1 MARVRDPNR
10 NKAFEIYEKHGGK
23 IDLVEIASQLNISPG
38 TIRGWKSKDS
48 WDIQLN
54 GTLRKNMERFKRRKG
69 GQPGNKNAEGHG
81 GNGPPGNKNAV
92 KTGEFEALF
101 FDTLDSDEQKLIQV
115 VQPDKEQL
123 LLQEIQL
130 LTVRERRMLKRID
143 QLRTLERQDP
153 TSNSD
158 SEMVPPGMSVTE
170 YSSGIEKGKLTE
182 LRKYEG
188 ILGQI
193 QSIEDALTRVQA
205 RKQKAIET
213 LHKFGYDDAKLELAT
228 MQLEFAML
236 KQDNVDENTTDDGF
250 LDAINATAAEVWG
263 DENE

>member
-1 MARVRDPNR
+1 M
-10 NKAFEIYEKHGGK
+10 
-23 IDLVEIASQLNISPG
+23 
-38 TIRGWKSKDS
+38 
-48 WDIQLN
+48 
-54 GTLRKNMERFKRRKG
+54 
-69 GQPGNKNAEGHG
+69 
-81 GNGPPGNKNAV
+81 
-92 KTGEFEALF
+92 
-101 FDTLDSDEQKLIQV
+101 
-115 VQPDKEQL
+115 QPDKEQL

-143 QLRTLERQDP
+143 QLRMLERQDS
-153 TSNSD
+153 TSDSD
-158 SEMVPPGMSVTE
+158 SETVPPGMSVTE

-182 LRKYEG
+182 LKKYEG

-236 KQDNVDENTTDDGF
+236 KQDNVNENTTDDGF
-250 LDAINATAAEVWG
+250 LDAMNATAAEVWG

>member
-1 MARVRDPNR
+1 MARARDPNR

-54 GTLRKNMERFKRRKG
+54 GTLRKNMERSKRRKG

-143 QLRTLERQDP
+143 QLRMLERQDP
-153 TSNSD
+153 TSDSD
-158 SEMVPPGMSVTE
+158 SETVPPGMSVTE

-188 ILGQI
+188 ILGRFSLLRMLLPEYRQE
-193 QSIEDALTRVQA
+193 S
-205 RKQKAIET
+205 RKQLRRFINSDMMMRNWN
-213 LHKFGYDDAKLELAT
+213 L
-228 MQLEFAML
+228 QLCSL
-236 KQDNVDENTTDDGF
+236 NLQC
-250 LDAINATAAEVWG
+250 
-263 DENE
+263 

>member
-1 MARVRDPNR
+1 MARARDPNR

-54 GTLRKNMERFKRRKG
+54 GTLRKNMERSKRRKG

-143 QLRTLERQDP
+143 QLRMLERQDP
-153 TSNSD
+153 TSDSD
-158 SEMVPPGMSVTE
+158 SETVPPGMSVTE
-170 YSSGIEKGKLTE
+170 YSSGIEKGKLT
-182 LRKYEG
+182 
-188 ILGQI
+188 
-193 QSIEDALTRVQA
+193 
-205 RKQKAIET
+205 
-213 LHKFGYDDAKLELAT
+213 
-228 MQLEFAML
+228 
-236 KQDNVDENTTDDGF
+236 
-250 LDAINATAAEVWG
+250 
-263 DENE
+263 

>member
-1 MARVRDPNR
+1 MARAPDPR
-10 NKAFEIYEKHGGK
+10 IEQAKAMCLKGMK
-23 IDLVEIASQLNISPG
+23 LVEIASQLNLPEG
-38 TIRGWKSKDS
+38 TVRSWKNRYK
-48 WDIQLN
+48 WDCN
-54 GTLRKNMERFKRRKG
+54 VAKEKRNVAKRKKG
-69 GQPGNKNAEGHG
+69 GQPGNQNAT
-81 GNGPPGNKNAV
+81 GPPENKNAV

-143 QLRTLERQDP
+143 QLRMLERQDP
-153 TSNSD
+153 TSDSD
-158 SEMVPPGMSVTE
+158 SETVPPGMSVTE

-263 DENE
+263 NENE

>member
-54 GTLRKNMERFKRRKG
+54 GTLRKNMERSKRRKG

-123 LLQEIQL
+123 LL
-130 LTVRERRMLKRID
+130 
-143 QLRTLERQDP
+143 
-153 TSNSD
+153 
-158 SEMVPPGMSVTE
+158 
-170 YSSGIEKGKLTE
+170 
-182 LRKYEG
+182 
-188 ILGQI
+188 
-193 QSIEDALTRVQA
+193 
-205 RKQKAIET
+205 
-213 LHKFGYDDAKLELAT
+213 
-228 MQLEFAML
+228 
-236 KQDNVDENTTDDGF
+236 
-250 LDAINATAAEVWG
+250 
-263 DENE
+263 

>member
-1 MARVRDPNR
+1 MARARDPNR
-10 NKAFEIYEKHGGK
+10 NKAFEIYKKHDGK

-54 GTLRKNMERFKRRKG
+54 GTLRKNTERSKRRKG

-101 FDTLDSDEQKLIQV
+101 FDTLDVDEQKLIQT

-130 LTVRERRMLKRID
+130 LTVRERRMLKRIN
-143 QLRTLERQDP
+143 QLRMLERQDP
-153 TSNSD
+153 TSDSD
-158 SEMVPPGMSVTE
+158 SETVPPGMSVTE
-170 YSSGIEKGKLTE
+170 YSSDIEKGKLTE
-182 LRKYEG
+182 LKKYEG

-250 LDAINATAAEVWG
+250 LNAINATAAEVWG
-263 DENE
+263 NENE